1 MQPEQKNNDQHPSNH
16 NSEPS
21 RLDHDQLLKLDDSM
35 EEIIVEQKNYDQ
47 YPTYPSCNNS
57 DPPIMDFDL
66 LVKLGVSMEDIIA
79 AQEYGK
85 NMEVYC
91 GSYDSESESDH
102 DL

>member
-1 MQPEQKNNDQHPSNH
+1 MQPEQKNNDQYPTYPSDD
-16 NSEPS
+16 NSDPS
-21 RLDHDQLLKLDDSM
+21 VKLDVSM
-35 EEIIVEQKNYDQ
+35 ENNVSEKKNYDQ
-47 YPTYPSCNNS
+47 YPTYPSGDNS